1 MANSKI
7 VTEAKIRRVVNA
19 MQKSGLTISERIITS
34 TEVRLLFGEKGS
46 KKETIIYDG
55 AEPWDEDDGLYWD
68 GKRLKV
74 ENKVTLNLWQNTL
87 AAITAGSALVVAAV
101 SVIAYICP
109 PQ

>member
-19 MQKSGLTISERIITS
+19 MQKSGLTISECIITS

-55 AEPWDEDDGLYWD
+55 AEPWDEDDGLEPWPT
-68 GKRLKV
+68 R
-74 ENKVTLNLWQNTL
+74 
-87 AAITAGSALVVAAV
+87 
-101 SVIAYICP
+101 
-109 PQ
+109 